1 MCFFS
6 LVHKANLS
14 LAVLWIILLGFVSG
28 AKKDGSSI
36 HFFHK
41 TCNAY
46 STGQRKR
53 RKIDKE
59 HCLAAEPV
67 RWHKTGRT
75 KAIENGVHPGSKK
88 IMVLYKGSKK
98 GSKPDKA
105 NWVLHQYH
113 LGTKKDEKEGEYVVS
128 KIFYQLDKKT
138 ENSDDNL
145 VIEDFES
152 NVRQRSPITPIT
164 NPPNTPGPE
173 ESAWCEYVPDEYG
186 HQFSAKVGINFCL

>member
-6 LVHKANLS
+6 FR
-14 LAVLWIILLGFVSG
+14 IILLGFVSG

-59 HCLAAEPV
+59 HSLAAEPV
-67 RWHKTGRT
+67 RWHKTGNT
-75 KAIENGVHPGSKK
+75 KAIENGVHPGCKK

-128 KIFYQLDKKT
+128 KIFYQQDKKT
-138 ENSDDNL
+138 DNL

-152 NVRQRSPITPIT
+152 NVRQSSPITPIT

-173 ESAWCEYVPDEYG
+173 ESAWCEYVPDEYV
-186 HQFSAKVGINFCL
+186 HHSSAKVGINFYL